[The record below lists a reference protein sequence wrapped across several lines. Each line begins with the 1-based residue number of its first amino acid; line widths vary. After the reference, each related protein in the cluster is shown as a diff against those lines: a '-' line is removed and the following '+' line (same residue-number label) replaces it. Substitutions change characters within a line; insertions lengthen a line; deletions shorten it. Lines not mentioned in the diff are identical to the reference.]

1 MIIRNWHIGEVV
13 SFSVAHCAT
22 IESPQDFLHSETH
35 PMCWLSVTALRSACT
50 VLLISL

>member
-35 PMCWLSVTALRSACT
+35 LMC
-50 VLLISL
+50 

>member
-1 MIIRNWHIGEVV
+1 MIIRNWHIGKVV

-35 PMCWLSVTALRSACT
+35 PMC
-50 VLLISL
+50 

>member
-22 IESPQDFLHSETH
+22 IESPLDFLHSVINIK
-35 PMCWLSVTALRSACT
+35 PLTANADNHSFLA
-50 VLLISL
+50 LYSL